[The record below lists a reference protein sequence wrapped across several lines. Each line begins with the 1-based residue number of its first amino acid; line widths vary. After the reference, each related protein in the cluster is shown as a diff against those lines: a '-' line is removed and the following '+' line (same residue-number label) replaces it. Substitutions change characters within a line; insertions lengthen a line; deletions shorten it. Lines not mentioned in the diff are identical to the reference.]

1 MSVEVPETGR
11 IQWFPDSVARRRLR
25 VSRQRVYQLIE
36 SGALAAV
43 RVDGVLMVSSR
54 SIETRISGL
63 SLWED

>member
-1 MSVEVPETGR
+1 MPVEVPEPGR
-11 IQWFPDSVARRRLR
+11 VQWVPVSVARRRLR